1 MRLPFFRKAADTPP
15 EPKRPGRARA
25 ERARSEPFDGGAAEV
40 DQARTRARRRL
51 VGALV
56 LLAVGVIGFPLVFET
71 QPRPL
76 PVDIPIR
83 MPAGGGVAAATGAP
97 APGLRP
103 LPVTALPAEAGSE
116 ISPGSEAPA
125 SAPAERSP
133 ADRAV
138 AIAALPAEPTPAPVS
153 APVPATPLAPPPV
166 TAPVPTP
173 AAAKASAPPAVA
185 ARPAAAAASKPS
197 AKPAVAPAATDGARA
212 AALLAGGGAGAS
224 APAAAGRFVVQV
236 GAYTDARMLKE
247 TRSKVEKL
255 GLQTYTQVVENDG
268 GKRTRVRLGPY
279 ATRDEAEAAAAK
291 LKRAGLPGNI
301 LAL

>member
-1 MRLPFFRKAADTPP
+1 MRLPFFRKKADTPP
-15 EPKRPGRARA
+15 EPTRPARARA
-25 ERARSEPFDGGAAEV
+25 DRARSEPFEGGTAEV
-40 DQARTRARRRL
+40 AQARTRARQRL

-56 LLAVGVIGFPLVFET
+56 LLAVGVVGFPLLFET

-83 MPAGGGVAAATGAP
+83 MPAGEGAAVASGAT

-103 LPVTALPAEAGSE
+103 LPVTALPAEAGSD
-116 ISPGSEAPA
+116 ITPGSEAPA
-125 SAPAERSP
+125 SAPAERPVVTAAPPVEPSP
-133 ADRAV
+133 APTPVPV
-138 AIAALPAEPTPAPVS
+138 AAAPSAALPKPVAAP
-153 APVPATPLAPPPV
+153 PATV
-166 TAPVPTP
+166 
-173 AAAKASAPPAVA
+173 KASASAPAA
-185 ARPAAAAASKPS
+185 ARPAAVAASKPA
-197 AKPAVAPAATDGARA
+197 AKPAAAVAATDGARA
-212 AALLAGGGAGAS
+212 AALLSGGSTSAS
-224 APAAAGRFVVQV
+224 APAPAGAGRFVVQV

-255 GLQTYTQVVENDG
+255 GLQTYTQVVESDS